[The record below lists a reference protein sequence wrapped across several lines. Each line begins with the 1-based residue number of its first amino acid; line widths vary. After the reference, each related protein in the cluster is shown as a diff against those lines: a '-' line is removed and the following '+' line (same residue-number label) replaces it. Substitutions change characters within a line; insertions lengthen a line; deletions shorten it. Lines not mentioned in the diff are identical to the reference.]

1 MSFCLIILAGGNSH
15 RFKSNIGKPYQ
26 KIAGK
31 SLIEINIIKALQ
43 FKQIKKIIL
52 VYNKKDSKL
61 VKNLKLKNIQLVV
74 GGINRQQ
81 STFFALKYLSKQKNI
96 SKVLIHDVARPN
108 FSLKLFS
115 SILKNMKDARAV
127 IPKIEIQDA
136 IKQVID
142 SSKEEYILGKKRD
155 NLFLTQTPQAFNLKE
170 IYNLHKNNSAKYKD
184 DDISLYMDLNK
195 VKFIE
200 GEKNN
205 FKITDISDFKNLK
218 NIYKSKLNV
227 GIGFDVHR
235 LVPKRKLYLAG
246 LRIKSKL
253 GTLGHSDGDPVLHS
267 VIDAILGACK
277 MGDIGQM
284 FSDKSKKFKNIRST
298 ILLQKVI
305 VQIQSKGYFI
315 NNIDIN
321 IITQTP
327 KVKNYKKK
335 MINNIAKLCEIS
347 NEQINIKGK
356 TTEKLGVIGKEK
368 AIACEVIASVIKYD

>member
-1 MSFCLIILAGGNSH
+1 MSFSLIILAGGDSH
-15 RFKSNIGKPYQ
+15 RFRSNIGKPYQ

-31 SLIEINIIKALQ
+31 SLIEINLIKARK
-43 FKQIKKIIL
+43 FKEIKKIIL
-52 VYNKKDSKL
+52 VYNKKDSKQ
-61 VKNLKLKNIQLVV
+61 VKLLKLKNVKLVV
-74 GGINRQQ
+74 GGITRQQ
-81 STFFALKYLSKQKNI
+81 STYNALKHLKNLKGI

-108 FSLKLFS
+108 VSIKLFG
-115 SILKNMKDARAV
+115 SIIKNMNNARAV
-127 IPKIEIQDA
+127 IPKIRVQDA
-136 IKQVID
+136 IKQIID
-142 SSKEEYILGKKRD
+142 SSNEEYIIGRKRD

-170 IYNLHKNNSAKYKD
+170 IFHLHKTNSGKYKD

-200 GEKNN
+200 GEKSN
-205 FKITDISDFKNLK
+205 FKITEYSDFENLK
-218 NIYKSKLNV
+218 NICKSKQNV

-246 LRIKSKL
+246 LKIKSQL

-267 VIDAILGACK
+267 LTDAILGACK

-298 ILLQKVI
+298 ILLQKV
-305 VQIQSKGYFI
+305 VKQIKLKGYLI

-327 KVKNYKKK
+327 KIKNYKNK

-347 NEQINIKGK
+347 NAQINIKGK

-368 AIACEVIASVIKYD
+368 AIACEVICSVIKYD